1 MGISHGLCVLDA
13 RVEHAAGV
21 PELIADVWR
30 VGLKDPA
37 TPPGEWS
44 LLEFYWQA
52 ELSGPGAL
60 WTDGTWVS
68 VKPND
73 DYEQERGTLQLSA
86 AAEGANWKYF
96 IDDFAEAVLLILPE
110 GMGAVGTEPPAQATI
125 KRGRLMLLYL
135 RPAGAGTM
143 WKAAATAHLGA
154 TGSAL
159 RQEAGQLNRA
169 HQADLDAQRAA
180 TLSRVRPA
188 DPAPA
193 PGPDRT
199 LQVALVGLVIA
210 CIGVIVA
217 ATTQHLVRIGAIVM
231 AGAVAVATLAWLAAP
246 YARPRLPG
254 KRRADAVP

>member
-1 MGISHGLCVLDA
+1 MGFGEAERRRRAGA
-13 RVEHAAGV
+13 R
-21 PELIADVWR
+21 
-30 VGLKDPA
+30 
-37 TPPGEWS
+37 
-44 LLEFYWQA
+44 
-52 ELSGPGAL
+52 
-60 WTDGTWVS
+60 
-68 VKPND
+68 
-73 DYEQERGTLQLSA
+73 TLQLSA

-110 GMGAVGTEPPAQATI
+110 GMGQLERSLLQATI

-199 LQVALVGLVIA
+199 LQVALV
-210 CIGVIVA
+210 
-217 ATTQHLVRIGAIVM
+217 
-231 AGAVAVATLAWLAAP
+231 AW
-246 YARPRLPG
+246 
-254 KRRADAVP
+254 